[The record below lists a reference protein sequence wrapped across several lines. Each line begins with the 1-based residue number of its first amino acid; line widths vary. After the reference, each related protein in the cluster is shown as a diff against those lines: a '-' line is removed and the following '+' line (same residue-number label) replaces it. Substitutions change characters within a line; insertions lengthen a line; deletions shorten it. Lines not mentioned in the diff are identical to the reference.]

1 MTSIKC
7 RWKGSQKSKQPK
19 KFGMQNLSS
28 RHFLSLNQAFFQSSF
43 SVVPKKRSQKLM
55 KKTLEESAPPRPKS
69 ATFNFYQF
77 LLGLFK
83 DVINKMSD
91 GGISSMVRDIIT
103 FWKISVKLSRCSSFF
118 KAPNRVKVLVLRS
131 EDFES
136 GQQKPAVEKES
147 PFYTFCSQTTL
158 HGWNYLGINE
168 VKSDSKCLAKFW
180 GAHFS

>member
-1 MTSIKC
+1 
-7 RWKGSQKSKQPK
+7 
-19 KFGMQNLSS
+19 MQNLSS

-91 GGISSMVRDIIT
+91 GGISSMVRDI
-103 FWKISVKLSRCSSFF
+103 L
-118 KAPNRVKVLVLRS
+118 
-131 EDFES
+131 EDFCKTFEVFFIFQGPEPSES
-136 GQQKPAVEKES
+136 FGFEKRRLWKRSAKTSCRKRVAILHFLFTNYS
-147 PFYTFCSQTTL
+147 PRMEL
-158 HGWNYLGINE
+158 LGYKWSIEFLNLMI
-168 VKSDSKCLAKFW
+168 KSFKF
-180 GAHFS
+180 